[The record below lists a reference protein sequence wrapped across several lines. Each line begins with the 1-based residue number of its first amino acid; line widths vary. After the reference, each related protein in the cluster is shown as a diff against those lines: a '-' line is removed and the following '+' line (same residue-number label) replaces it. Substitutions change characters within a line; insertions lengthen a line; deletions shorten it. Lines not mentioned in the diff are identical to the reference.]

1 MGGMTEPTPPLNDD
15 DPAATAD
22 TDDGGMVRNLTAEE
36 YAASYGQGEPHALPD
51 DVLAALPT
59 GEAPR

>member
-1 MGGMTEPTPPLNDD
+1 VSEPLNDD
-15 DPAATAD
+15 DPAATVD
-22 TDDGGMVRNLTAEE
+22 TDGGTVRNLTAEE

-59 GEAPR
+59 AEEAPR

>member
-1 MGGMTEPTPPLNDD
+1 VTEPLNDD

-22 TDDGGMVRNLTAEE
+22 TDGGTVRNLTADE
-36 YAASYGQGEPHALPD
+36 YAASYGQGQPHALPD

-59 GEAPR
+59 AEEAPR